1 MLWYERVPLPS
12 ISTNATHGTA
22 WTNTISVDDMAAVVA
37 QFRLGAEIP
46 GFRSFFPLP
55 LCHIGCP
62 TRLFATDMPAMPSSP
77 RSDMETD
84 LTKLSSPRIFL
95 VRMLVF
101 LVLCALIGI
110 VLYKQIVV
118 AFFANPGL
126 NALIGAVLLIGI
138 ILSFRQ
144 VIRLY
149 PEVRWVNNFRI
160 ADPGL
165 AVDRRPTLLAP
176 MAAILGGERS
186 GRMSISQQTMRHLLD
201 SIATRLDE
209 ARDISRYMTGLLVFL
224 GLLGTFWGLIETV
237 GSVGKVIDGLKVGG
251 DAGALFDTLKEGLAA
266 PLGGMGISFSSSLF
280 GLAGS
285 LILGFLDLQS
295 SQAQN
300 RFYTDLE
307 DWLATT
313 VREYSSGDGGAVA
326 VAGGSGNLQHAIERL
341 RVAVEEGAG
350 TRGTTAAM
358 ANLAEAI
365 QGLVAHMRTEQQMI
379 REWADGQG
387 EQNREIKRLLER
399 LARQP
404 EKS

>member
-1 MLWYERVPLPS
+1 
-12 ISTNATHGTA
+12 
-22 WTNTISVDDMAAVVA
+22 
-37 QFRLGAEIP
+37 
-46 GFRSFFPLP
+46 
-55 LCHIGCP
+55 
-62 TRLFATDMPAMPSSP
+62 MPAGPTS
-77 RSDMETD
+77 RSTMEIE

-101 LVLCALIGI
+101 LVLCALVTV
-110 VLYKQIVV
+110 VLYRQIIT

-126 NALIGAVLLIGI
+126 NALIGMVLAVGI

-149 PEVRWVNNFRI
+149 PEVAWVNNFRI

-165 AVDRRPTLLAP
+165 AIARHPTLLAP

-186 GRMSISQQTMRHLLD
+186 GRMTISQQTMRHLLD

-280 GLAGS
+280 GLARS

-313 VREYSSGDGGAVA
+313 VREYSKESGT
-326 VAGGSGNLQHAIERL
+326 GGSGELQAAVERL
-341 RVAVEEGAG
+341 RLTLEEGGAS
-350 TRGTTAAM
+350 RGTTAAM

-365 QGLVAHMRTEQQMI
+365 QGLVAHMRSEQQMI

-387 EQNREIKRLLER
+387 EQNREIKKLLER

-404 EKS
+404 EKN

>member
-1 MLWYERVPLPS
+1 
-12 ISTNATHGTA
+12 
-22 WTNTISVDDMAAVVA
+22 
-37 QFRLGAEIP
+37 
-46 GFRSFFPLP
+46 
-55 LCHIGCP
+55 
-62 TRLFATDMPAMPSSP
+62 MPSGPTS
-77 RSDMETD
+77 RSAMEIE
-84 LTKLSSPRIFL
+84 LNKLSSPRIFL

-101 LVLCALIGI
+101 LVLCALVTI
-110 VLYKQIVV
+110 VLYRQIIQ

-126 NALIGAVLLIGI
+126 NALIGVVLLVGI

-149 PEVRWVNNFRI
+149 PEVSWVNNFRV

-165 AVDRRPTLLAP
+165 AVDRHPTLLAP
-176 MAAILGGERS
+176 MAAILGGERT
-186 GRMSISQQTMRHLLD
+186 GRMTISQQTMRHLLD

-237 GSVGKVIDGLKVGG
+237 GSVGEVIHDLKVGG
-251 DAGALFDTLKEGLAA
+251 DAGALFDTLKQGLAR

-313 VREYSSGDGGAVA
+313 VREYGGGDS
-326 VAGGSGNLQHAIERL
+326 AGGDLQGAIERL
-341 RVAVEEGAG
+341 RAAVEEGGAN
-350 TRGTTAAM
+350 RGTTSAM
-358 ANLAEAI
+358 TNLAEAI

-404 EKS
+404 EKN

>member
-1 MLWYERVPLPS
+1 M
-12 ISTNATHGTA
+12 
-22 WTNTISVDDMAAVVA
+22 
-37 QFRLGAEIP
+37 EI
-46 GFRSFFPLP
+46 
-55 LCHIGCP
+55 
-62 TRLFATDMPAMPSSP
+62 
-77 RSDMETD
+77 E

-101 LVLCALIGI
+101 LVLCALVMV
-110 VLYKQIVV
+110 VLYKQIIV

-144 VIRLY
+144 VVRLY
-149 PEVRWVNNFRI
+149 PEVAWVNNFRI

-165 AVDRRPTLLAP
+165 AVERHPTLLAP
-176 MAAILGGERS
+176 MAAILGGERT
-186 GRMSISQQTMRHLLD
+186 GRMTITQQTMRHLLD

-237 GSVGKVIDGLKVGG
+237 GSVGKVIEGLKVGG
-251 DAGALFDTLKEGLAA
+251 DAGSLFDALKEGLAA

-313 VREYSSGDGGAVA
+313 VREYAGDDATGAGPGLNQA
-326 VAGGSGNLQHAIERL
+326 LDKL
-341 RVAVEEGAG
+341 RHAVEEGGAN
-350 TRGTTAAM
+350 RNTTAAM

-387 EQNREIKRLLER
+387 EQNREIKKLLER
-399 LARQP
+399 ISRQP

>member
-1 MLWYERVPLPS
+1 MV
-12 ISTNATHGTA
+12 
-22 WTNTISVDDMAAVVA
+22 
-37 QFRLGAEIP
+37 
-46 GFRSFFPLP
+46 
-55 LCHIGCP
+55 
-62 TRLFATDMPAMPSSP
+62 
-77 RSDMETD
+77 
-84 LTKLSSPRIFL
+84 
-95 VRMLVF
+95 VF
-101 LVLCALIGI
+101 LMLCALVAV
-110 VLYKQIVV
+110 VLYKQIVL

-126 NALIGAVLLIGI
+126 NALIGLVLLIGT
-138 ILSFRQ
+138 ILAFRQ

-149 PEVRWVNNFRI
+149 PEVSWVNNFRI

-165 AVDRRPTLLAP
+165 AIERRPTLLAP
-176 MAAILGGERS
+176 MAAILGGERT
-186 GRMSISQQTMRHLLD
+186 GRMTISQQTMRHLLD

-307 DWLATT
+307 DWLAST
-313 VREYSSGDGGAVA
+313 VREYSGETAGAGGDLQGAV
-326 VAGGSGNLQHAIERL
+326 ERL
-341 RVAVEEGAG
+341 RSAMEEGG
-350 TRGTTAAM
+350 TSRGTTAAM

-387 EQNREIKRLLER
+387 EQNREIKKLLER
-399 LARQP
+399 IARQP
-404 EKS
+404 EKN

>member
-1 MLWYERVPLPS
+1 
-12 ISTNATHGTA
+12 
-22 WTNTISVDDMAAVVA
+22 
-37 QFRLGAEIP
+37 
-46 GFRSFFPLP
+46 
-55 LCHIGCP
+55 
-62 TRLFATDMPAMPSSP
+62 MPSGPSP
-77 RSDMETD
+77 RAAIESE

-95 VRMLVF
+95 VRMVVF
-101 LVLCALIGI
+101 LVLCALVAI
-110 VLYKQIVV
+110 VLYKQIIL

-138 ILSFRQ
+138 ILTFRQ

-149 PEVRWVNNFRI
+149 PEVAWVNNFRV

-165 AVDRRPTLLAP
+165 ALTRYPTLLAP
-176 MAAILGGERS
+176 MAVILGGERT
-186 GRMSISQQTMRHLLD
+186 GRMSITQQTMRHLLD

-313 VREYSSGDGGAVA
+313 VREYAREGQPAGADLSG
-326 VAGGSGNLQHAIERL
+326 AIERL
-341 RVAVEEGAG
+341 RAAVEDGSG
-350 TRGTTAAM
+350 RHTATAM
-358 ANLAEAI
+358 GNLAEAI

-387 EQNREIKRLLER
+387 EQNREIKRLLEQ
-399 LARQP
+399 LVRQP
-404 EKS
+404 EQPARQIERRRQTERTEKS

>member
-1 MLWYERVPLPS
+1 M
-12 ISTNATHGTA
+12 
-22 WTNTISVDDMAAVVA
+22 
-37 QFRLGAEIP
+37 EI
-46 GFRSFFPLP
+46 
-55 LCHIGCP
+55 
-62 TRLFATDMPAMPSSP
+62 
-77 RSDMETD
+77 E

-101 LVLCALIGI
+101 LVLCSLITV
-110 VLYKQIVV
+110 VLYKQIIT

-149 PEVRWVNNFRI
+149 PEVAWVNSFRI

-165 AVDRRPTLLAP
+165 AVERHPTLLAP
-176 MAAILGGERS
+176 MAAILGGERT
-186 GRMSISQQTMRHLLD
+186 GRMTITQQTMRHLLD

-313 VREYSSGDGGAVA
+313 VRGYASE
-326 VAGGSGNLQHAIERL
+326 GGSGASGDLQNAIDRL
-341 RVAVEEGAG
+341 RTSMEDGG
-350 TRGTTAAM
+350 GRNTTAAM

-387 EQNREIKRLLER
+387 EQNREIKKLLER
-399 LARQP
+399 IARQP
-404 EKS
+404 EKN

>member
-1 MLWYERVPLPS
+1 
-12 ISTNATHGTA
+12 
-22 WTNTISVDDMAAVVA
+22 
-37 QFRLGAEIP
+37 
-46 GFRSFFPLP
+46 
-55 LCHIGCP
+55 
-62 TRLFATDMPAMPSSP
+62 
-77 RSDMETD
+77 ME
-84 LTKLSSPRIFL
+84 LEFTKLATPRIFL

-101 LVLCALIGI
+101 LVLCALVAI
-110 VLYKQIVV
+110 VLYRQIMT

-149 PEVRWVNNFRI
+149 PEVAWVNNFRI

-165 AVDRRPTLLAP
+165 ALARHPALLAP

-186 GRMSISQQTMRHLLD
+186 GRIAISQQTMRHLLD

-307 DWLATT
+307 DWLAST
-313 VREYSSGDGGAVA
+313 VRGYSSGEA
-326 VAGGSGNLQHAIERL
+326 GSGGDLQAAVDRL
-341 RVAVEEGAG
+341 REMLEEGG
-350 TRGTTAAM
+350 GNRGTTSAM
-358 ANLAEAI
+358 ASLAEAI
-365 QGLVAHMRTEQQMI
+365 QGLVGHMRTEQQMI

>member
-1 MLWYERVPLPS
+1 M
-12 ISTNATHGTA
+12 
-22 WTNTISVDDMAAVVA
+22 
-37 QFRLGAEIP
+37 EIE
-46 GFRSFFPLP
+46 LN
-55 LCHIGCP
+55 
-62 TRLFATDMPAMPSSP
+62 
-77 RSDMETD
+77 
-84 LTKLSSPRIFL
+84 KLSSPRIFL

-101 LVLCALIGI
+101 LVLCALLMV
-110 VLYKQIVV
+110 VLYKQIIL

-126 NALIGAVLLIGI
+126 NALIGLVLLIGT

-149 PEVRWVNNFRI
+149 PEVAWVNNFRI
-160 ADPGL
+160 ADPGI
-165 AVDRRPTLLAP
+165 AVERQRPRLLAP
-176 MAAILGGERS
+176 MAAILGGERT

-307 DWLATT
+307 DWLAST
-313 VREYSSGDGGAVA
+313 VRGYSAEA
-326 VAGGSGNLQHAIERL
+326 AGGELQTAIERL
-341 RVAVEEGAG
+341 RATMEEGG
-350 TRGTTAAM
+350 GGSRGTTAAM

-365 QGLVAHMRTEQQMI
+365 QGLVAHMRSEQQMI

-387 EQNREIKRLLER
+387 EQNREIKKLLER
-399 LARQP
+399 IARQP
-404 EKS
+404 ENN

>member
-1 MLWYERVPLPS
+1 M
-12 ISTNATHGTA
+12 
-22 WTNTISVDDMAAVVA
+22 
-37 QFRLGAEIP
+37 EI
-46 GFRSFFPLP
+46 
-55 LCHIGCP
+55 
-62 TRLFATDMPAMPSSP
+62 
-77 RSDMETD
+77 E

-101 LVLCALIGI
+101 LVLCALVMV
-110 VLYKQIVV
+110 VLHKQIKD

-149 PEVRWVNNFRI
+149 PEVAWVNNFRV

-165 AVDRRPTLLAP
+165 AVDRHPTLLAP
-176 MAAILGGERS
+176 MAAILGGERT
-186 GRMSISQQTMRHLLD
+186 GRMTITQQTMRHLLD

-237 GSVGKVIDGLKVGG
+237 GSVGKVIEGLKVGG
-251 DAGALFDTLKEGLAA
+251 DSGSLFDALKEGLAA

-313 VREYSSGDGGAVA
+313 VREYARDDAGGAGV
-326 VAGGSGNLQHAIERL
+326 GPGLQQALDRL
-341 RVAVEEGAG
+341 RLAVEEGGAN
-350 TRGTTAAM
+350 RSATAAM

-387 EQNREIKRLLER
+387 EQNKEIKRLLER
-399 LARQP
+399 ISRQP

>member
-1 MLWYERVPLPS
+1 
-12 ISTNATHGTA
+12 
-22 WTNTISVDDMAAVVA
+22 
-37 QFRLGAEIP
+37 
-46 GFRSFFPLP
+46 
-55 LCHIGCP
+55 
-62 TRLFATDMPAMPSSP
+62 MPAGPATRSP
-77 RSDMETD
+77 IQVE
-84 LTKLSSPRIFL
+84 LNKLSSPRIFL

-101 LVLCALIGI
+101 LVACVLVGV
-110 VLYKQIVV
+110 VLYKQIAV

-126 NALIGAVLLIGI
+126 NALIGVVLAVGI
-138 ILSFRQ
+138 ILAFRQ

-149 PEVRWVNNFRI
+149 PEVSWVNNFRI

-165 AVDRRPTLLAP
+165 AVDRHPKLLAP
-176 MAAILGGERS
+176 MAAILGGERT
-186 GRMSISQQTMRHLLD
+186 GRMTISQQTMRHLLD

-307 DWLATT
+307 DWLAGT
-313 VREYSSGDGGAVA
+313 VRNYGDEGGAT
-326 VAGGSGNLQHAIERL
+326 GDLSPILDKL
-341 RVAVEEGAG
+341 RAAVEEGG
-350 TRGTTAAM
+350 GRTNTAAM

-387 EQNREIKRLLER
+387 EQNREIKKLLER
-399 LARQP
+399 LARQR

>member
-1 MLWYERVPLPS
+1 
-12 ISTNATHGTA
+12 
-22 WTNTISVDDMAAVVA
+22 
-37 QFRLGAEIP
+37 
-46 GFRSFFPLP
+46 
-55 LCHIGCP
+55 
-62 TRLFATDMPAMPSSP
+62 
-77 RSDMETD
+77 
-84 LTKLSSPRIFL
+84 
-95 VRMLVF
+95 
-101 LVLCALIGI
+101 
-110 VLYKQIVV
+110 
-118 AFFANPGL
+118 
-126 NALIGAVLLIGI
+126 VLLIGT

-149 PEVRWVNNFRI
+149 PEVAWVNNFRI

-165 AVDRRPTLLAP
+165 AIERHPTLLAP
-176 MAAILGGERS
+176 MAAILGGERT
-186 GRMSISQQTMRHLLD
+186 GRMTISQQTMRHLLD

-313 VREYSSGDGGAVA
+313 VRHYGSEGTTGDL
-326 VAGGSGNLQHAIERL
+326 SAIVDKL
-341 RVAVEEGAG
+341 RAAVEEGSG
-350 TRGTTAAM
+350 RSNTTAM

-399 LARQP
+399 LARQR

>member
-1 MLWYERVPLPS
+1 M
-12 ISTNATHGTA
+12 
-22 WTNTISVDDMAAVVA
+22 
-37 QFRLGAEIP
+37 
-46 GFRSFFPLP
+46 
-55 LCHIGCP
+55 
-62 TRLFATDMPAMPSSP
+62 MPAGPAT
-77 RSDMETD
+77 RSAMEIE
-84 LTKLSSPRIFL
+84 LNKLSSPRIFL

-101 LVLCALIGI
+101 LVACGLVAV
-110 VLYKQIVV
+110 VLYKQIQA

-126 NALIGAVLLIGI
+126 NALIGVVLAIGI

-149 PEVRWVNNFRI
+149 PEVSWVNNFRV

-165 AVDRRPTLLAP
+165 AIDRHPTLLAP
-176 MAAILGGERS
+176 MAAILGRERT

-313 VREYSSGDGGAVA
+313 VRHYGDDGAPSGDLSAA
-326 VAGGSGNLQHAIERL
+326 LDKL
-341 RVAVEEGAG
+341 RVVVEEGG
-350 TRGTTAAM
+350 GGRNTTAAM

-399 LARQP
+399 LAKQP

>member
-1 MLWYERVPLPS
+1 
-12 ISTNATHGTA
+12 
-22 WTNTISVDDMAAVVA
+22 
-37 QFRLGAEIP
+37 
-46 GFRSFFPLP
+46 
-55 LCHIGCP
+55 
-62 TRLFATDMPAMPSSP
+62 
-77 RSDMETD
+77 
-84 LTKLSSPRIFL
+84 
-95 VRMLVF
+95 
-101 LVLCALIGI
+101 
-110 VLYKQIVV
+110 
-118 AFFANPGL
+118 
-126 NALIGAVLLIGI
+126 
-138 ILSFRQ
+138 
-144 VIRLY
+144 
-149 PEVRWVNNFRI
+149 
-160 ADPGL
+160 
-165 AVDRRPTLLAP
+165 

-186 GRMSISQQTMRHLLD
+186 GRMTISQQTMRHLLD

-313 VREYSSGDGGAVA
+313 VREYSTEGAPGVPGD
-326 VAGGSGNLQHAIERL
+326 LQHAMDKL
-341 RVAVEEGAG
+341 RAVVEEGGAH
-350 TRGTTAAM
+350 RNTTAAM

-387 EQNREIKRLLER
+387 EQNLEIKRLLER